1 MKKYLLIITILLAVA
16 GCNNDLESE
25 GLSRITYFP
34 DFELEAG
41 DIVLHPLGA
50 EYAEPGVR
58 VTEEGSEISFTTTGS
73 VDTSTPGF
81 NAIVYSAVNK
91 DGFPGSATRTV
102 VVVEP
107 DVPSLALEGNYTS
120 NTNAFS
126 GQSLGQKLTV
136 TKLADGVFA
145 SSDSYAHPSLDIA
158 VRFLINAD
166 GTATLESMPN
176 SPFGIPMNGKITFG
190 VPAGGDVH
198 FPDGTV
204 QASPVAADMAFG
216 IILDDDGVPSYQL
229 KTWVK
234 D

>member
-1 MKKYLLIITILLAVA
+1 MKKYLLIITILLVVA

-102 VVVEP
+102 V
-107 DVPSLALEGNYTS
+107 
-120 NTNAFS
+120 
-126 GQSLGQKLTV
+126 
-136 TKLADGVFA
+136 
-145 SSDSYAHPSLDIA
+145 
-158 VRFLINAD
+158 
-166 GTATLESMPN
+166 
-176 SPFGIPMNGKITFG
+176 
-190 VPAGGDVH
+190 
-198 FPDGTV
+198 
-204 QASPVAADMAFG
+204 
-216 IILDDDGVPSYQL
+216 
-229 KTWVK
+229 
-234 D
+234 